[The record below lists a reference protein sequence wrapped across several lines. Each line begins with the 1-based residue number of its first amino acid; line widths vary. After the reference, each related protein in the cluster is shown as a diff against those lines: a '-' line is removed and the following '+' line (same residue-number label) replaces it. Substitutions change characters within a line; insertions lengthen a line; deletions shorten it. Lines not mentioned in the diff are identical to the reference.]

1 MRAKALPEMEVE
13 SAARTVAV
21 PAVARKIFTRILIRV
36 VLPAPFGP
44 TSAWTPP
51 CATRRLNSSRAFK
64 WPKRLERDSVSMAKF
79 IGRSG
84 APLVRVVRCES
95 GSLLSKGDEADFAR
109 AYYSSGEID
118 V

>member
-13 SAARTVAV
+13 STPRTVAV

-64 WPKRLERDSVSMAKF
+64 RPKRLESDSVSMAKF
-79 IGRSG
+79 IGRRD
-84 APLVRVVRCES
+84 APPVLVIRSELRS
-95 GSLLSKGDEADFAR
+95 HLGKRDDADFA
-109 AYYSSGEID
+109 I
-118 V
+118 